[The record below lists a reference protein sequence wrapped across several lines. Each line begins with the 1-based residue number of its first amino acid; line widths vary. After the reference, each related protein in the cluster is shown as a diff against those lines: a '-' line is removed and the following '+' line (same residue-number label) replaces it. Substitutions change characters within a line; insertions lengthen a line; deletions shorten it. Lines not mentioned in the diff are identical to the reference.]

1 MTDPKNVAIGDA
13 AELVEQL
20 RGLAGADPADVRQVV
35 TEVLAALDRAAGGT
49 LREQLPETIRA
60 SLDSAAPARR

>member
-1 MTDPKNVAIGDA
+1 MTDPKNVAVGDA

-35 TEVLAALDRAAGGT
+35 TEVIAALDRAAGGA
-49 LREQLPETIRA
+49 LREQLPDTIRA
-60 SLDSAAPARR
+60 GLDNAAPSRH